1 MKDKEKI
8 YKTIKLT
15 RREYELLNLTLDNG
29 DGNGS
34 FLDGWI
40 LEEEDKKIYVN
51 LMSRIGLTNYQ
62 DIPVEYQ
69 TN

>member
-8 YKTIKLT
+8 HKTINLT
-15 RREYELLNLTLDNG
+15 FREYTLLLLTLDNG

-40 LEEEDKKIYVN
+40 TEEEDKKIYVN
-51 LMSRIGLTNYQ
+51 LMSRIGLTNYR

>member
-15 RREYELLNLTLDNG
+15 RREYTLITLTLDNG

>member
-15 RREYELLNLTLDNG
+15 RREYALLTLTLDNG

-62 DIPVEYQ
+62 DIPVVYQ